1 MQRSLSIPPHKCT
14 SAYVKSMGPAGIT
27 PDFLI
32 FLEFQDVGLHGD
44 IVGEVLLCDP
54 QQA

>member
-1 MQRSLSIPPHKCT
+1 
-14 SAYVKSMGPAGIT
+14 MGPAGIT
-27 PDFLI
+27 PDFLYTRRFKRAGLNAPDFLI